1 MTASISHRTATLK
14 GKQVYLQELSEEHAT
29 DAYAGWLNDPE
40 VNKYLE
46 TRSTTTRELRE
57 YIREKQASNNAVL
70 FGIFSNENGKHIGNV
85 KLEPIDRKQKKATLG
100 LLIGDKEYWG
110 KGIGTEATE
119 LATRYAFD
127 VLGMQ
132 EVNLGVIATNAA
144 AIRVYEKCGFR
155 VEKVRKNAKEHNGV
169 KYDAIDMRKRR
180 RSH

>member
-1 MTASISHRTATLK
+1 MTASAPHRTATSK

-46 TRSTTTRELRE
+46 TRSVTVDELKK
-57 YIREKQASNNAVL
+57 YIREKRVSDNAVL
-70 FGIFSNENGKHIGNV
+70 FGIFSNKNGRHIGNL

-119 LATRYAFD
+119 LATQYAFN

-132 EVNLGVIATNAA
+132 EVNLGVIAENTP
-144 AIRVYEKCGFR
+144 AIRVYEKCGFTR
-155 VEKVRKNAKEHNGV
+155 AEVRPGAVNHDGTL
-169 KYDAIDMRKRR
+169 YDQLIMKKQRI
-180 RSH
+180 